1 MSQPITWQPHLRS
14 RPGRRMRLTERH
26 LAVLAA
32 NIQVPTMK
40 DHTHGSRP
48 NDYYADTTAEL
59 INALPPNGDIWL
71 FACGS
76 LIWNKRF
83 THVEERPGL
92 VRGWHRD
99 FCLGPDTHFR
109 GNPGAPGYM
118 LSLDRGGQCKGM
130 VYRLPRENLAANI
143 EGLLRKE
150 PPFPPRWLTAVTPQG
165 AVRAFAFTHPG
176 KNIDYVGNLAE
187 DVLADA
193 LAKAV
198 GTVGSM
204 AQYVYLTVQHLEQLG
219 LCDDKL
225 WRMQEM
231 IAERIEGAFPEY
243 RQFSYEEGG
252 LSVVDHN
259 RRRRMSA

>member
-1 MSQPITWQPHLRS
+1 
-14 RPGRRMRLTERH
+14 MRLTDKH

-32 NIQVPTMK
+32 NNEVPTAQ
-40 DHTHGSRP
+40 DHAHGSRP
-48 NDYYADTTAEL
+48 DSYYADTTAEL
-59 INALPPNGDIWL
+59 INAVPPNGEMWL

-109 GNPGAPGYM
+109 GNITAPGYM

-130 VYRLPRENLAANI
+130 VYRLPREGLTANI
-143 EGLLRKE
+143 EGLLREE
-150 PPFPPRWLTAVTPQG
+150 PPFPPRWLSVVTPRG
-165 AVRAFAFTHPG
+165 MVRAFAFTHPG
-176 KNIDYVGNLAE
+176 KSIEYAGNLSE
-187 DVLADA
+187 DIIADA

-231 IAERIEGAFPEY
+231 VAERIERAFPEHKP
-243 RQFSYEEGG
+243 FSIEGG
-252 LSVVDHN
+252 GPSAVD
-259 RRRRMSA
+259 RARTRPMSA

>member
-1 MSQPITWQPHLRS
+1 MPKHTTWQPNLAS
-14 RPGRRMRLTERH
+14 RPSRQMRLTYRH
-26 LAVLAA
+26 LVALAA
-32 NIQVPTMK
+32 NIDVPTTTQ
-40 DHTHGSRP
+40 HQHNGSRP
-48 NDYYADTTAEL
+48 DGYYADTAADL
-59 INALPPNGDIWL
+59 IGAVPPNGDMWL

-109 GNPGAPGYM
+109 GNPRAPGYM

-130 VYRLPRENLAANI
+130 VYRLPREGLFANI

-150 PPFPPRWLTAVTPQG
+150 PPFPPRWLTVVTPQG

-176 KNIDYVGNLAE
+176 KSIDYTGDLPENIV
-187 DVLADA
+187 ADA

-198 GTVGSM
+198 GTIGSM
-204 AQYVYLTVQHLEQLG
+204 AQYVYLTVKHLEQLG

-231 IAERIEGAFPEY
+231 IAERIERAFPE
-243 RQFSYEEGG
+243 
-252 LSVVDHN
+252 LI
-259 RRRRMSA
+259 